1 MSDAVASRS
10 FPRSSLIGA
19 GAMVGLALLAAVAGR
34 IAGTPTTIPP
44 STAVKIVEL
53 RFADN
58 ADGSITVLNASDNQP
73 IQVVAPGT
81 NGFLRATLRGLA
93 SERKLQSFGAQQ
105 PFRLTLWKDGRLSL
119 QDPDTQRSV
128 ELEAFGETNAQVFGR
143 ILLDAKP

>member
-1 MSDAVASRS
+1 MSDAAAYRS

-19 GAMVGLALLAAVAGR
+19 GAMVGLALMVAAAGR
-34 IAGTPTTIPP
+34 IAGTPTTIPQ
-44 STAVKIVEL
+44 SIAVKVVEL
-53 RFADN
+53 RFTDN
-58 ADGSITVLNASDNQP
+58 ADGSITVLNAHNDQP

-119 QDPDTQRSV
+119 QDPDTRRSV

-143 ILLDAKP
+143 ILMEARP